1 MAREKRK
8 ACMETI
14 SDRKRILS
22 WAFYDWANSA
32 FATTVMAGFFPLFFK
47 QYWSA
52 GTTATVSTF
61 QLGAANSAA
70 SIIVAF
76 LAPILGAI
84 ADRAGT
90 RKKFLLYFAA
100 MGIVMTGALPF
111 VAAGN
116 WEAAIAL
123 YIFATIGF
131 SGGNIF
137 YDALIVTVAPK
148 EQMDSVSALGF
159 ALGYL
164 GGGLLFALNIAMT
177 LTPRTFGL
185 NDANEA
191 VRLSFISV
199 AVWWAIFSI
208 PLLAFVP
215 EPQNNTPG
223 PRRNPVSAGFQQLK
237 TTFKMVRRLRVV
249 CLFLLGYWLYI
260 DGLDTIV
267 RMAVDYGM
275 SLGFA
280 SKDLITALLITQFV
294 GFPAAMAFGWIGEK
308 LGAKT
313 GIFMGI
319 IVYLG
324 VTLWGFFMQSVWE
337 FYLIAAVIGLVQG
350 GVQSLS
356 RSFYTRIIPKSQSA
370 EFFGFYNLLGK
381 FAAVIGPLLMGWVGM
396 LTGNARYSILSISI
410 LFLCGGA
417 FLAFVNEDEGRRLAE
432 QMERRSF
439 DSCVGDP

>member
-1 MAREKRK
+1 
-8 ACMETI
+8 
-14 SDRKRILS
+14 
-22 WAFYDWANSA
+22 
-32 FATTVMAGFFPLFFK
+32 
-47 QYWSA
+47 
-52 GTTATVSTF
+52 
-61 QLGAANSAA
+61 
-70 SIIVAF
+70 
-76 LAPILGAI
+76 
-84 ADRAGT
+84 
-90 RKKFLLYFAA
+90 
-100 MGIVMTGALPF
+100 
-111 VAAGN
+111 
-116 WEAAIAL
+116 
-123 YIFATIGF
+123 
-131 SGGNIF
+131 
-137 YDALIVTVAPK
+137 
-148 EQMDSVSALGF
+148 
-159 ALGYL
+159 
-164 GGGLLFALNIAMT
+164 MT
-177 LTPRTFGL
+177 LTPQTFGL

-237 TTFKMVRRLRVV
+237 TTFQKVRRLRVV

-294 GFPAAMAFGWIGEK
+294 GFPAAIAFGWIGEK

-324 VTLWGFFMQSVWE
+324 VTLWGFFMQRVWE

-381 FAAVIGPLLMGWVGM
+381 FAAVIGPLLMGWVGL
-396 LTGNARYSILSISI
+396 LTGNARYAILSISI

-432 QMERRSF
+432 QMERNSF

>member
-1 MAREKRK
+1 
-8 ACMETI
+8 METI

-47 QYWSA
+47 QHWSA
-52 GTTATVSTF
+52 GTAATVSTF

-84 ADRAGT
+84 ADRGST

-111 VAAGN
+111 VAAGS
-116 WEAAIAL
+116 WEAAIVL
-123 YIFATIGF
+123 YIFATVGF

-137 YDALIVTVAPK
+137 YDALIVNVAPK
-148 EQMDSVSALGF
+148 EQMDSISALGF

-164 GGGLLFALNIAMT
+164 GGGLLFALNVTMT
-177 LTPRTFGL
+177 LTPQTFGL
-185 NDANEA
+185 NDASEA

-208 PLLAFVP
+208 PLLVFVP

-223 PRRNPVSAGFQQLK
+223 PRRNPLSAGIQQLK
-237 TTFKMVRRLRVV
+237 TTFKKVRQLRVV

-294 GFPAAMAFGWIGEK
+294 GFPAAMAFGWIGGK

-319 IVYLG
+319 TVYLG
-324 VTLWGFFMQSVWE
+324 VTLWGFLMQEAWE

-417 FLAFVNEDEGRRLAE
+417 LLAFVNEDEGHRLAE
-432 QMERRSF
+432 QLERSSF
-439 DSCVGDP
+439 DSCTGHP

>member
-1 MAREKRK
+1 
-8 ACMETI
+8 METI

-52 GTTATVSTF
+52 GTAATVSTF
-61 QLGAANSAA
+61 QLGAANSTA
-70 SIIVAF
+70 SVIVA
-76 LAPILGAI
+76 LMAPILGAI
-84 ADRAGT
+84 ADRGSV

-100 MGIVMTGALPF
+100 MGIVMTGALPL
-111 VAAGN
+111 VARGN

-137 YDALIVTVAPK
+137 YDALIVNVAPK

-177 LTPRTFGL
+177 LAPRTFGL
-185 NDANEA
+185 NDASEA

-199 AVWWAIFSI
+199 AVWWSIFSI
-208 PLLAFVP
+208 PLLVFVP
-215 EPQNNTPG
+215 EPKNNTPG
-223 PRRNPVSAGFQQLK
+223 PRRNPVSDGFQQLK
-237 TTFKMVRRLRVV
+237 TTFKKVRRLRVV

-294 GFPAAMAFGWIGEK
+294 GFPAAMAFGKIGEK

-319 IVYLG
+319 TVYLG
-324 VTLWGFFMQSVWE
+324 VTVWGFFMQEVLE

-356 RSFYTRIIPKSQSA
+356 RSFYTRIIPKNQSA

-396 LTGNARYSILSISI
+396 LTGNARYSILSIST

-417 FLAFVNEDEGRRLAE
+417 LLAFVNEDEGRRLAE
-432 QMERRSF
+432 QLERSSF
-439 DSCVGDP
+439 DSSTGHP

>member
-1 MAREKRK
+1 
-8 ACMETI
+8 METI

-52 GTTATVSTF
+52 GTAATVSTF
-61 QLGAANSAA
+61 QLGAANSTA

-84 ADRAGT
+84 ADRGSV

-111 VAAGN
+111 VARGN

-123 YIFATIGF
+123 YILATIGF

-177 LTPRTFGL
+177 LTPQTFGL
-185 NDANEA
+185 NDASEA

-208 PLLAFVP
+208 PLLIFVP
-215 EPQNNTPG
+215 EPKNNTPG

-237 TTFKMVRRLRVV
+237 TTFKKVRRLRVV

-294 GFPAAMAFGWIGEK
+294 GFPAAMAFGKIGEK

-319 IVYLG
+319 TVYLG
-324 VTLWGFFMQSVWE
+324 VTLWGFFMQEAWE

-381 FAAVIGPLLMGWVGM
+381 FAAVIGPLLMGWVGV
-396 LTGNARYSILSISI
+396 LTGNVRYSILSISI
-410 LFLCGGA
+410 LFLCGGVL
-417 FLAFVNEDEGRRLAE
+417 LAFVNEDEGRRLAE
-432 QMERRSF
+432 QLE
-439 DSCVGDP
+439 

>member
-1 MAREKRK
+1 
-8 ACMETI
+8 METI
-14 SDRKRILS
+14 SDRKRIFS

-52 GTTATVSTF
+52 GTAATVSTF
-61 QLGAANSAA
+61 QLGAANSTA

-84 ADRAGT
+84 ADQGSV

-111 VAAGN
+111 VARGN

-137 YDALIVTVAPK
+137 YDALIVNVAPK

-164 GGGLLFALNIAMT
+164 GGGLLFALNITMT

-185 NDANEA
+185 NDASEA

-208 PLLAFVP
+208 PLLVFVP
-215 EPQNNTPG
+215 EPKNNTPG

-237 TTFKMVRRLRVV
+237 TTFKKVRRLRVV

-319 IVYLG
+319 TVYLG
-324 VTLWGFFMQSVWE
+324 VTLWGFFMQEAWE

-356 RSFYTRIIPKSQSA
+356 RSFYTRIIPKNQSA

-381 FAAVIGPLLMGWVGM
+381 FAAVIGPLLMGWVGV

-417 FLAFVNEDEGRRLAE
+417 LLAFVNEDEGRRLAE
-432 QMERRSF
+432 QLERRSF
-439 DSCVGDP
+439 DSCTGHP

>member
-1 MAREKRK
+1 
-8 ACMETI
+8 METI

-52 GTTATVSTF
+52 GTAATVSTF

-84 ADRAGT
+84 ADRGST

-111 VAAGN
+111 VARGN

-137 YDALIVTVAPK
+137 YDALIVNMAPREK
-148 EQMDSVSALGF
+148 MDSVSALGF

-164 GGGLLFALNIAMT
+164 GGGLLFALNITMT
-177 LTPRTFGL
+177 LTPQTFGL
-185 NDANEA
+185 NDASEA

-208 PLLAFVP
+208 PLLVFVP
-215 EPQNNTPG
+215 EPKNNTPG
-223 PRRNPVSAGFQQLK
+223 PRRNPVSDGFQQLK
-237 TTFKMVRRLRVV
+237 TTFKKVRRLRVV

-319 IVYLG
+319 TVYLG
-324 VTLWGFFMQSVWE
+324 VTLWGFFMQEEWE

-356 RSFYTRIIPKSQSA
+356 RSFYTRIIPRSQSA

-417 FLAFVNEDEGRRLAE
+417 LLAFVNEDEGHRLAE
-432 QMERRSF
+432 QLERSSF
-439 DSCVGDP
+439 DRCIGDP

>member
-1 MAREKRK
+1 
-8 ACMETI
+8 METI
-14 SDRKRILS
+14 SDRKRIFS

-52 GTTATVSTF
+52 GTAATVSTF
-61 QLGAANSAA
+61 QLGAANSTA

-84 ADRAGT
+84 ADQGSV

-111 VAAGN
+111 VARGN

-137 YDALIVTVAPK
+137 YDALIVNVAPK

-164 GGGLLFALNIAMT
+164 GGGLLFALNITMT

-185 NDANEA
+185 NDASEA

-208 PLLAFVP
+208 PLLVFVP
-215 EPQNNTPG
+215 EPKNNTPG

-237 TTFKMVRRLRVV
+237 TTFKKVRRLRVV

-319 IVYLG
+319 TVYLG
-324 VTLWGFFMQSVWE
+324 VTLWGFFMQEAWE

-356 RSFYTRIIPKSQSA
+356 RSFYTRIIPKNQSA

-381 FAAVIGPLLMGWVGM
+381 FAAVIGPLLMGWVGV

-417 FLAFVNEDEGRRLAE
+417 LLAFVNEDEGRRLAE
-432 QMERRSF
+432 QLERSSF
-439 DSCVGDP
+439 DSCTGHP